1 MSHVFWITGLS
12 AAGKTTLAKLVVNRL
27 RNLDKAVVLLDGDL
41 LREAMGFGDGHD
53 RAGRLRLAYKYAGLA
68 KMIAT
73 QDVVVVVSAVALF
86 KEIHEWN
93 RNNLPGYFEVF
104 MKVNLDELR
113 KRDPKGIYASYDKG
127 QIKNVAGLDLDV
139 DEPQNPDL
147 LIEYS
152 PGQTPEMAF
161 GKLWKR
167 FEAVNP
173 NINNF

>member
-12 AAGKTTLAKLVVNRL
+12 AAGKTTLAKLVVSRL
-27 RNLDKAVVLLDGDL
+27 HSLGQPVVLLDGDL
-41 LREAMGFGDGHD
+41 LREAMGSSHGHD
-53 RAGRLRLAYKYAGLA
+53 REGRLGLAYKYAGLA
-68 KMIAT
+68 KMIAI
-73 QDVVVVVSAVALF
+73 QDVTVVVSAVALF
-86 KEIHEWN
+86 KEIHKWN

-104 MKVNLDELR
+104 IKVNLDELR

-139 DEPQNPDL
+139 DEPKNPDL

-161 GKLWKR
+161 EKLWKR
-167 FEAVNP
+167 FEAVYP